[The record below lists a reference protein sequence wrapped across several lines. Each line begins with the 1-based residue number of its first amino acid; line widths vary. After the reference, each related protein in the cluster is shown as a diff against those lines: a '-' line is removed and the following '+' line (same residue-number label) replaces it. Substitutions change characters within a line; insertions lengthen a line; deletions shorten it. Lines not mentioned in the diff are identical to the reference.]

1 MSKKKKKKLFR
12 YRERG
17 TWSPQPLYTQPGA
30 EGLVR
35 EENPQGIERDMEG
48 WGEFVL
54 LTARNIGLLRL
65 GTWAIP
71 HKLGRFPDAQQGPV
85 GDTGCGDL
93 RAGCRSRVPNC
104 VSLQ

>member
-1 MSKKKKKKLFR
+1 MRGKK
-12 YRERG
+12 
-17 TWSPQPLYTQPGA
+17 
-30 EGLVR
+30 
-35 EENPQGIERDMEG
+35 PQGIEGDKEG

-54 LTARNIGLLRL
+54 LTAGNTGPLRL

-71 HKLGRFPDAQQGPV
+71 HKLGTFPGAQQGLV

-93 RAGCRSRVPNC
+93 SARCRSWVPNC